1 MKGIAISSGE
11 AIAKP
16 LVLEEVSFEDMLQ
29 IETCLLYT
37 SIYMKIYYILY
48 KIYILKDADR
58 MIK

>member
-29 IETCLLYT
+29 IETEDVEQE
-37 SIYMKIYYILY
+37 
-48 KIYILKDADR
+48 LKRFPVGESAEHWR
-58 MIK
+58 RSLVRHPRL